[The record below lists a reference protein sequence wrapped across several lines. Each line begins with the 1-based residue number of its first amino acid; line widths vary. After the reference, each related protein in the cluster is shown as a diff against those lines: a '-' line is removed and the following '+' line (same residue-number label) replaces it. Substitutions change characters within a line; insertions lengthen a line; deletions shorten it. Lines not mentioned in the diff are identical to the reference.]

1 MSFLHH
7 RLNDF
12 NRVVQLLIFFAFYA
26 ASRDLV
32 RAEGVPYEAAGKHK
46 VVTVASVLL
55 EDAPRAKAIEV
66 LVRYPEGG
74 GPFPVIVFSHGA
86 LSSKE
91 AFGTASEH
99 WASHGYVVIHP
110 NHADARGGEGGGA
123 DGVGGGR
130 LRDLREAGDRSAGGL
145 GGEGSDGRQGN
156 REAGRLLGRLE
167 GVVGGNARIDRIK
180 DITSILDAFDQLE
193 AKVPALEGK
202 LDRQSIAVAGHSFG
216 AFVAQCHGGVRTLVN
231 GKLTNLADPRVKC
244 VVPISAQG
252 ESQTF
257 GLIAES
263 WAEARTPAL
272 HITGTR
278 DRSMPD
284 RPGGQMGDVGTKMV
298 PFERSPAGG
307 KYLLVIEGATHVS
320 FGGRLVNIRGG
331 GDPAALTKSVSL
343 AFFDAYL
350 KHDDEAKAWLDREGA
365 TQWLG
370 TQGKLRRKL

>member
-7 RLNDF
+7 RLNDV
-12 NRVVQLLIFFAFYA
+12 NCVVLMAVFLNFFVG
-26 ASRDLV
+26 SSGLV
-32 RAEGVPYEAAGKHK
+32 GAEGVAYEAAGKHK

-55 EDAPRAKAIEV
+55 EDAARAKAIEV

-74 GPFPVIVFSHGA
+74 GRFPVIVFSHGA

-91 AFGTASEH
+91 AFGPAGEH

-110 NHADARGGEGGGA
+110 NHADARGGEVGGGL
-123 DGVGGGR
+123 GGGR
-130 LRDLREAGDRSAGGL
+130 LRGLREAGDRSAEAL

-167 GVVGGNARIDRIK
+167 GVVGGDARLDRIK
-180 DITSILDAFDQLE
+180 DITSILDAFEKLE

-263 WAEARTPAL
+263 WAEARLPAM

-320 FGGRLVNIRGG
+320 FGGRVVNIRGG
-331 GDPAALTKSVSL
+331 VDPAALTKSVSL

-365 TQWLG
+365 TEWLG

>member
-1 MSFLHH
+1 MMSIFEH
-7 RLNDF
+7 RLNDVKLACRTIF
-12 NRVVQLLIFFAFYA
+12 YFIFFFGPCGSVA
-26 ASRDLV
+26 AGD
-32 RAEGVPYEAAGKHK
+32 VPYFGVGPLK
-46 VVTVASVLL
+46 VVVVPTVALQDKSRV
-55 EDAPRAKAIEV
+55 KAIDV

-110 NHADARGGEGGGA
+110 NHADARGGEGGG
-123 DGVGGGR
+123 GVGGGR
-130 LRDLREAGDRSAGGL
+130 LRDLREAGDRGSEGLKAAGA
-145 GGEGSDGRQGN
+145 DN
-156 REAGRLLGRLE
+156 RETDRGVGRLMGRLE

-180 DITSILDAFDQLE
+180 DITSILDALDQLE
-193 AKVPALEGK
+193 RQVPAVRGK
-202 LDRQSIAVAGHSFG
+202 LDRGAIAVAGHSFG
-216 AFVAQCHGGVRTLVN
+216 AYVAQCHGGVQTLVD
-231 GKLTNLADPRVKC
+231 GELTSLADSRVKC

-252 ESQTF
+252 ESENF

-263 WAEARTPAL
+263 WAEARLPAM

-284 RPGGQMGDVGTKMV
+284 RPGGQMGEVSTNVV

-320 FGGRLVNIRGG
+320 FGGRLGNIRGG

>member
-1 MSFLHH
+1 M
-7 RLNDF
+7 
-12 NRVVQLLIFFAFYA
+12 
-26 ASRDLV
+26 
-32 RAEGVPYEAAGKHK
+32 
-46 VVTVASVLL
+46 
-55 EDAPRAKAIEV
+55 
-66 LVRYPEGG
+66 
-74 GPFPVIVFSHGA
+74 
-86 LSSKE
+86 
-91 AFGTASEH
+91 
-99 WASHGYVVIHP
+99 
-110 NHADARGGEGGGA
+110 
-123 DGVGGGR
+123 
-130 LRDLREAGDRSAGGL
+130 
-145 GGEGSDGRQGN
+145 
-156 REAGRLLGRLE
+156 GRLE

-180 DITSILDAFDQLE
+180 DITSILDALDQLE
-193 AKVPALEGK
+193 RQVPAVRGK
-202 LDRQSIAVAGHSFG
+202 LDRGAIAVAGHSFG
-216 AFVAQCHGGVRTLVN
+216 AYVAQCHGGVQTLVD
-231 GKLTNLADPRVKC
+231 GELTSLADSRVKC

-252 ESQTF
+252 ESENF

-263 WAEARTPAL
+263 WAEARLPAM

-284 RPGGQMGDVGTKMV
+284 RPGGQMGDVSTKVV